1 MKKTIALLTAACLL
15 LSGCQL
21 NSQKS
26 EPGAATDSAVI
37 ATDSTES
44 GSNAAASGQGATL
57 GYDWTQNDDKS
68 ADSDAS
74 QVPVPE
80 MDAEDDQ
87 TLFTFSQMSL
97 INNELAETVPDDNY
111 RTTYEVF
118 VYSFAD
124 SNGDG
129 IGDLNGLYDNLGYI
143 NDGQPSSGMD
153 LSAGEIW
160 LMPIFPSPTYHKYDT
175 TNYMDIDPAY
185 GTLEDFDKLLKECHA
200 RGINVILDLALN
212 HTSTEHPW
220 FLAAKDYLEK
230 LPAGKDPV
238 KDECPY
244 VWYYTFS
251 REQYP
256 GFVPMDDTWYY
267 EARFWEGMPDL
278 NLSTPE
284 VRNELST
291 IMKFWLDRGVDGF
304 RLDAVTSYY
313 TDNPD
318 GNKEFMKWVADTVHG
333 INPKAYLVAE
343 AWTDQSSY
351 ASYYSTGVNS
361 FFDFAYSGADGIIA
375 QTAKGNMTAKSFA
388 ESLANEENLYS
399 SVNEHFINA
408 PFYTNHDM
416 PRSAG
421 YYADDDGPRTK
432 LAGALN
438 LLMTG
443 NAFVY
448 YGEELGMM
456 GSGKDPN
463 YRAPMY
469 WISDDE
475 YSAAD
480 SGVETSTEAE
490 TKADTKTIETK
501 AEADSKAAEADTKT
515 TEAETEADSKTTEA
529 KTETDTKDTIA
540 ETKAATKMVEQEMHD
555 MMCDGPAEM
564 DNFTMKFGSAYSQ
577 TSDEYSIF
585 NYYRNAIR
593 IRNSFPVIARGRT
606 SVDYDRTNDSVA
618 AFTRRDPEGKYEPVE
633 IFINSTDKSASVDIS
648 DSDFRELKAVLTVSS
663 DEVLLDGTTLTLPAF
678 GICVLEESK

>member
-26 EPGAATDSAVI
+26 EPGATTDSAVI
-37 ATDSTES
+37 STDSLD
-44 GSNAAASGQGATL
+44 GGANATASGQSATL

-68 ADSDAS
+68 ASSDVS

-97 INNELAETVPDDNY
+97 INNELSEIVPEDNY

-175 TNYMDIDPAY
+175 TNYMDVDPAY

-200 RGINVILDLALN
+200 RGTNVILDLALN

-220 FLAAKDYLEK
+220 FQAAKEYLEK

-256 GFVPMDDTWYY
+256 GFVPMDGTWYY

-318 GNKEFMKWVADTVHG
+318 GNMEFMRWVADTVHG

-361 FFDFAYSGADGIIA
+361 FFDFAYAGADGIIA
-375 QTAKGNMTAKSFA
+375 QTVRGDMSAKSYA

-399 SVNEHFINA
+399 SINEHFINA

-421 YYADDDGPRTK
+421 YYADDDGSSAK

-469 WISDDE
+469 WISEDE
-475 YSAAD
+475 CDAA
-480 SGVETSTEAE
+480 GIGATAEAE
-490 TKADTKTIETK
+490 IKADTKPIEAK
-501 AEADSKAAEADTKT
+501 AKADSKATEAKAEADTKAT
-515 TEAETEADSKTTEA
+515 GSETRAEV
-529 KTETDTKDTIA
+529 
-540 ETKAATKMVEQEMHD
+540 KMVEQEMHD
-555 MMCDGPAEM
+555 MTCDGPAEM
-564 DNFTMKFGSAYSQ
+564 DNITMKFGSAYAQ
-577 TSDEYSIF
+577 ISDEYSIF
-585 NYYRNAIR
+585 NYYRNAVR

-606 SVDYDRTNDSVA
+606 AVDYDRTNDSVA
-618 AFTRRDPEGKYEPVE
+618 AFTRKDPEGKYEPVE
-633 IFINSTDKSASVDIS
+633 IFINSTGEPASVDIS
-648 DSDFRELKAVLTVSS
+648 GSDLRELKAVLTVSS
-663 DEVLLDGTTLTLPAF
+663 DEVMLDGTTLTLPAF
-678 GICVLEESK
+678 GICVLGESG

>member
-15 LSGCQL
+15 LGGCQL

-37 ATDSTES
+37 TTDSS
-44 GSNAAASGQGATL
+44 GNGAGATASGQDATL
-57 GYDWTQNDDKS
+57 GYDWTQKNDMS
-68 ADSDAS
+68 ANSTES

-124 SNGDG
+124 SDGDG

-185 GTLEDFDKLLKECHA
+185 GSLEDFDKLLKECHA

-244 VWYYTFS
+244 AWYYTFS

-256 GFVPMDDTWYY
+256 GFVPMDGTWYY

-313 TDNPD
+313 TDNRD
-318 GNKEFMKWVADTVHG
+318 GNMEFMKWVADTVHG

-375 QTAKGNMTAKSFA
+375 QTAKGNMSAKSFA

-399 SVNEHFINA
+399 SINEHFINA

-469 WISDDE
+469 WISEEE
-475 YSAAD
+475 YNTAD
-480 SGVETSTEAE
+480 AGAEAGTGAKTE
-490 TKADTKTIETK
+490 ADTKAAGAKTEADPKAADAK
-501 AEADSKAAEADTKT
+501 AEADPKV
-515 TEAETEADSKTTEA
+515 
-529 KTETDTKDTIA
+529 TETRA
-540 ETKAATKMVEQEMHD
+540 EVKMVEQEMHD

-564 DNFTMKFGSAYSQ
+564 DSITMKFGSAYSQ
-577 TSDEYSIF
+577 ISDEYSIF

-606 SVDYDRTNDSVA
+606 AVDYDRTNDSVA
-618 AFTRRDPEGKYEPVE
+618 AFTRKDPEGNYEPVE
-633 IFINSTDKSASVDIS
+633 IFINSTDKPASVDIS
-648 DSDFRELKAVLTVSS
+648 GSDFRNLQAVLTVSS
-663 DEVLLDGTTLTLPAF
+663 DEVILDGARLTLPAF
-678 GICVLEESK
+678 GICVLGTPG